1 MGRYNSK
8 LELRTHKV
16 KLPQVNKYNKFNIS
30 VLKIIR
36 IQKNGTKISRSRN
49 RFGNNLLLCRCI
61 STRKGRDHCQRSRQS
76 NNAVI
81 RSFTDTERLIGDAAK
96 NQVALN
102 PSNTIFDAKR
112 L

>member
-49 RFGNNLLLCRCI
+49 RFGYNLLLCRCI
-61 STRKGRDHCQRSRQS
+61 STREGGDHCQRSRQS

-81 RSFTDTERLIGDAAK
+81 RSFYRHRKAYWGCCEKSSCFEPIK
-96 NQVALN
+96 YH
-102 PSNTIFDAKR
+102 F
-112 L
+112 